1 MDLFQFALQADIP
14 APVGEPGEPA
24 LAAVV
29 ADAYVSGQQLR
40 ESWGAMVEGWAV
52 SAVTLLC
59 DKADAIASDI
69 PRDMIRERFAQVV
82 HDSLA
87 QELEQICGGRLRIE
101 ALGLNAPM
109 PAAMR
114 AALANAMQT
123 EIEADALL
131 DPSAEAGD
139 RAARDRILS
148 LLDAPAVHVLQDPIL
163 RPLFDALHRSVP
175 IPSAATL
182 ASACISGTDDHR
194 R

>member
-1 MDLFQFALQADIP
+1 M
-14 APVGEPGEPA
+14 

-40 ESWGAMVEGWAV
+40 EAWAAMVEGWAGG
-52 SAVTLLC
+52 AVALLC
-59 DKADAIASDI
+59 DKAAAIASDV
-69 PRDMIRERFAQVV
+69 PPEMIRELFAQVV

-87 QELEQICGGRLRIE
+87 QDLDQVCSGRLRVE

-109 PAAMR
+109 PSAMQ

-131 DPSAEAGD
+131 DPSAEAAD
-139 RAARDRILS
+139 TAARDR
-148 LLDAPAVHVLQDPIL
+148 LLPLLGAPAVEILQHPIL
-163 RPLFDALHRSVP
+163 GPLFEALHRNVA

-182 ASACISGTDDHR
+182 ASACISASADHR
-194 R
+194 